1 MILNQVEAGRL
12 ARSLQNMGG
21 EVTAAV
27 VYGWLWLSC
36 AAAGTPGILYVTSED
51 ISSTFGWG
59 LAYAHLQ
66 LLCLEKK
73 GLLVLL
79 PGSLYLPEYLR
90 PPADAEQARVWAHHV
105 WELQHKGHAEA
116 AAALDEKILTCCT
129 GARSLRR
136 AYELAR
142 NP

>member
-1 MILNQVEAGRL
+1 MILNQVEAARL
-12 ARSLQNMGG
+12 ARSLQTLGG

-36 AAAGTPGILYVTSED
+36 AAAGTPGLLYVTPED
-51 ISSTFGWG
+51 ISGAFGWSPSYS
-59 LAYAHLQ
+59 LTQ
-66 LLCLEKK
+66 LLCLQGK

-79 PGSLYLPEYLR
+79 QGALYLPEYLR

-116 AAALDEKILTCCT
+116 AAVIDEKILTHCT
-129 GARSLRR
+129 GARTLRR